1 MTVFSLSKG
10 PFSHERCSVKF
21 RHVSPQSVS
30 GFGGFS
36 TNITLKVWDD
46 GMFGLD
52 MSANVGL
59 QHSTLTTQST
69 APFLIDF
76 VSVAVFKNILI

>member
-1 MTVFSLSKG
+1 M
-10 PFSHERCSVKF
+10 EF

-30 GFGGFS
+30 GFGWFS

-46 GMFGLD
+46 GMFRLD

-59 QHSTLTTQST
+59 QDSTLTTQTT

-76 VSVAVFKNILI
+76 ISVAVLTNILIKLLMGES

>member
-1 MTVFSLSKG
+1 MI
-10 PFSHERCSVKF
+10 F

-30 GFGGFS
+30 GFGWFS

-46 GMFGLD
+46 GMLGLD
-52 MSANVGL
+52 VSANVGF
-59 QHSTLTTQST
+59 QDSTLTTQTT

-76 VSVAVFKNILI
+76 ISVAVLTNILIKLLMGES

>member
-1 MTVFSLSKG
+1 M
-10 PFSHERCSVKF
+10 KF

-30 GFGGFS
+30 GFGWFS
-36 TNITLKVWDD
+36 TNITLQIWDD

-52 MSANVGL
+52 MSANVGF
-59 QHSTLTTQST
+59 QYSTLATETT

-76 VSVAVFKNILI
+76 ISVAVLTNILIKLLMGES

>member
-1 MTVFSLSKG
+1 M
-10 PFSHERCSVKF
+10 
-21 RHVSPQSVS
+21 SPQSVS
-30 GFGGFS
+30 GFGWFS

-52 MSANVGL
+52 VSANVGL
-59 QHSTLTTQST
+59 QDRTLTTQTT

-76 VSVAVFKNILI
+76 ISVAVLTNILI

>member
-1 MTVFSLSKG
+1 MI
-10 PFSHERCSVKF
+10 F

-30 GFGGFS
+30 GLGWFS
-36 TNITLKVWDD
+36 TNITLQVSDD

-52 MSANVGL
+52 VSANVGF
-59 QHSTLTTQST
+59 QDSTLTTQPT

-76 VSVAVFKNILI
+76 ISVAVLTNILIKLLMGES